1 MTVKEMFGQLKT
13 ECKTLLEACKVVRGI
28 LESRQELEHPRCCY
42 GTGEVCDTAGTTMDC
57 EDCDAYAIGRLTDA
71 INSARIT
78 DRM

>member
-13 ECKTLLEACKVVRGI
+13 ECKTLLETCKVVRGI
-28 LESRQELEHPRCCY
+28 LESRQELECPFCY

-57 EDCDAYAIGRLTDA
+57 EECDAYAIDRLTDA

-78 DRM
+78 GRM